1 MLINCHK
8 KSIHLRVRSVGGGLI
23 FLITSCWLTFQCSIS
38 IETTALQLNLELWVG
53 GGPFD
58 LIDSQS
64 PFNLDLDL
72 DFWIWTFGLTIF
84 SAFFVKKKNK
94 QV

>member
-1 MLINCHK
+1 MYSNQTI
-8 KSIHLRVRSVGGGLI
+8 
-23 FLITSCWLTFQCSIS
+23 QCSIS
-38 IETTALQLNLELWVG
+38 IEKTALQLNLELWVG

-84 SAFFVKKKNK
+84 SAFFVKKRTNK
-94 QV
+94 FRKKENHSNNHIHQLLYISVSN